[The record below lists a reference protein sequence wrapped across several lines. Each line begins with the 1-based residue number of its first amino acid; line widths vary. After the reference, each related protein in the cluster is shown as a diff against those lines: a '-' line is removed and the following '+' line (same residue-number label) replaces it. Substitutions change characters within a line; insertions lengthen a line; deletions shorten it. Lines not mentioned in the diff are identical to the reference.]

1 MLKKSTYSNNLAFG
15 LGYYFLGAF
24 GLTIMETSNI
34 LHKSR
39 ATKGDKMERIIRED
53 LSSPEWF
60 DGGFVEIDGK
70 VYGVKTPAL
79 WDIEEDE
86 WVEIYNPEIYKII

>member
-1 MLKKSTYSNNLAFG
+1 MLKKSAYSNNLAFG
-15 LGYYFLGAF
+15 LGYLFLGAF
-24 GLTIMETSNI
+24 GLTIREPSHI

-39 ATKGDKMERIIRED
+39 ATKGDKMERIRED
-53 LSSPEWF
+53 LSDPKWF
-60 DGGFVEIDGK
+60 DGGFIEIDGK
-70 VYGVKTPAL
+70 VYGIKTPAL